1 MENVGPASSNF
12 LGMFACAG
20 IPPCSLKRMGTHIC
34 SDVEVHICEYSVS
47 TFVFTHITHAKV
59 CMSVLYDHIH
69 FARVMTAPVV
79 VTCL

>member
-1 MENVGPASSNF
+1 M
-12 LGMFACAG
+12 
-20 IPPCSLKRMGTHIC
+20 
-34 SDVEVHICEYSVS
+34 S
-47 TFVFTHITHAKV
+47 TVYRHLSFTHITHAKV